1 MEQVRATRGL
11 QGGLP
16 RRALLMW
23 LGALLACAALAA
35 DARFEIRN
43 AFAEPVEGVWQLNAN
58 LDLGLSEAAL
68 EAVQEGIPLTLVLEI
83 EVSRERRFLP
93 DAGVADLEQRWRLAY
108 DALSERYVVTNR
120 NSGAQSTSATLEEAL
135 ASLSTIRALPMIDA
149 DLLEAGRRH
158 EVSVRATVEIGG
170 LPGAVKVLIFWRDW
184 SRSTEWY
191 TWSIRP

>member
-1 MEQVRATRGL
+1 MEQVRATTGL

-16 RRALLMW
+16 RRAVLW

-43 AFAEPVEGVWQLNAN
+43 AFAEPVDGVWQLNAN
-58 LDLGLSEAAL
+58 LDLGLSEAAV

-93 DAGVADLEQRWRLAY
+93 DAGVADLEQRWRVTF

-120 NSGAQSTSATLEEAL
+120 NSGAQTTFATLEEAVAAL
-135 ASLSTIRALPMIDA
+135 AVIRNLPMIDA
-149 DLLEAGRRH
+149 DLLESGRRH
-158 EVSVRATVEIGG
+158 EVSLRATIEIGG
-170 LPGAVKVLIFWRDW
+170 LPDAVKVLIFWRDW

>member
-1 MEQVRATRGL
+1 
-11 QGGLP
+11 
-16 RRALLMW
+16 MW

>member
-1 MEQVRATRGL
+1 MEQVRATRRL
-11 QGGLP
+11 QEGLP
-16 RRALLMW
+16 RWALLW
-23 LGALLACAALAA
+23 LGALLACAVLAA
-35 DARFEIRN
+35 DGRFEIRN
-43 AFAEPVEGVWQLNAN
+43 AFAEPVNGVWQLNAN

-68 EAVQEGIPLTLVLEI
+68 EAVQEGIPLTLLLEI

-93 DAGVADLEQRWRLAY
+93 DAGVAELEQRWRLAY

-120 NSGAQSTSATLEEAL
+120 NSGAQSTFATLDEAL
-135 ASLSTIRALPMIDA
+135 AMLSVIRNLPMIDA

-158 EVSVRATVEIGG
+158 EVSLRATMEIGG
-170 LPGAVKVLIFWRDW
+170 LPDAVKMLIFWRDW